1 MPVTVNLNNV
11 ETTTN
16 KSDSYTASSTT
27 TYANTKALVDGLATK
42 QDGLIFKQ
50 NTTITHTGTT
60 TPTVIASFPI
70 PIGFN
75 EANDFWRIWGMCGVD
90 ITGGGAGNNQ
100 IRMYIGPNP
109 TDIGGA
115 TYTASIFI
123 ASTLRTYPI
132 SRTFV
137 FKNSL
142 TTFEGSALT
151 TDSMQTDYTTFSN
164 APASVTID
172 FSTQK
177 YLHILGILAN
187 VGNIVYLRSL
197 YSKILR

>member
-1 MPVTVNLNNV
+1 MAIDINLNNV

-16 KSDSYTASSTT
+16 KSDSYTVSSTT

-60 TPTVIASFPI
+60 SPTVIASFAI
-70 PIGFN
+70 PLNFN
-75 EANDFWRIWGMCGVD
+75 EANDFWNIWGMCGVD
-90 ITGGGAGNNQ
+90 ITGGGGGNNQ
-100 IRMYIGPNP
+100 IRMYIGSNP
-109 TDIGGA
+109 TDIAGA
-115 TYTASIFI
+115 TYTASIYV

-132 SRTFV
+132 ARTFV

-142 TTFEGSALT
+142 TTFEGSAGT
-151 TDSMQTDYTTFSN
+151 IDNVQTDYTTSSN
-164 APASVTID
+164 SPASVTID

-177 YLHILGILAN
+177 YLHIVCILAN
-187 VGNIVYLRSL
+187 VGNIIYLRSL